1 MQAIG
6 TPQPASVV
14 AIGLACRQTGMAT
27 PRASREIF
35 ATQIGSALVQSCHIQ
50 TAPAAD
56 GELALTI
63 IVPET
68 TQILSLLR
76 RIESLREEFERNLPA
91 LITRLVV
98 HHGIVFPTAQG
109 HMGAVLRA
117 ALARLQNL
125 PKLAGNVHTVA
136 TGNFIAYARTWPAN
150 DLHFESESCGEQYD
164 LYKFTLASAAP
175 SAAPEAT
182 PESAPHDWVSYLT
195 GRLAEHLGPFAQVL
209 VDSARRSSKTPE
221 HLAREVA
228 SEIDD
233 IPVRERFLS
242 DALGYLRQ
250 YRQPA

>member
-6 TPQPASVV
+6 SPQPASVI
-14 AIGLACRQTGMAT
+14 AIGLGNRQTGMSA

-35 ATQIGSALVQSCHIQ
+35 ATQIGGALVQSCHIQ
-50 TAPAAD
+50 SVPTAD
-56 GELALTI
+56 GELALSI

-76 RIESLREEFERNLPA
+76 RIDSLRDEFERNLPE

-117 ALARLQNL
+117 AQARLQSL
-125 PKLAGNVHTVA
+125 PKLPGEVDTVA
-136 TGNFIAYARTWPAN
+136 TGNFVAYTRTWPAH

-164 LYKFTLASAAP
+164 LYAFSLASAT
-175 SAAPEAT
+175 PEAS
-182 PESAPHDWVSYLT
+182 PESAPDDWVSYLT
-195 GRLAEHLGPFAQVL
+195 VRLAEHLGPFAQVL
-209 VDSARRSSKTPE
+209 VDSACRSSKTPE

-233 IPVRERFLS
+233 TSARERFLN
-242 DALGYLRQ
+242 DALAYLRQ
-250 YRQPA
+250 HRKPD